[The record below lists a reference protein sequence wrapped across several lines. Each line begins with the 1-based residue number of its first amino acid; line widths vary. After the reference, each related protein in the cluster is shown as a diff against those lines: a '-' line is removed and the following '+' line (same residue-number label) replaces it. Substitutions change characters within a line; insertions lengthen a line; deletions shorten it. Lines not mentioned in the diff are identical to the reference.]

1 MNTVVLDRYPVS
13 APLVASVSNVIV
25 TALFSS
31 VVHRGFQ
38 PPIGSNQ
45 IDMCCLPAKQAVLR
59 SKNKYCLTRTNGG
72 LLLHLVNNMCIKY
85 KCVCNQI
92 ALSTS
97 LCAIKLH

>member
-13 APLVASVSNVIV
+13 APLVASVSNVIG

-45 IDMCCLPAKQAVLR
+45 IDMCCFPAKHAVLR
-59 SKNKYCLTRTNGG
+59 SKNIYCLTRTNGG
-72 LLLHLVNNMCIKY
+72 LLYNLMQFDCTHTC
-85 KCVCNQI
+85 
-92 ALSTS
+92 T
-97 LCAIKLH
+97 